1 MFLQDELFYDFVAT
15 IIEALGSSWIN
26 PISWI
31 ISEFDCSISFGY
43 NGLDQY
49 DGFYH
54 VSVF

>member
-1 MFLQDELFYDFVAT
+1 MFLQDELFNDFVAT
-15 IIEALGSSWIN
+15 IIEALGSY
-26 PISWI
+26 PISWTI
-31 ISEFDCSISFGY
+31 FEFDCSISFGY